1 MSPIQPAIDRQ
12 ALEALAVDL
21 VRIPSPSTQ
30 EGAVAERIAAEMRAC
45 GYDAVHVDAMGNVI
59 GRMGPAEGPCLVFDG
74 HMDTVDV
81 GERALWPHDPYAG
94 LVRDGVLYGRG
105 ASDMKGGL
113 AAMIHA
119 GAALAPLRDR
129 LKGGLYVVGVV
140 QEEPCEGLAM
150 RHVVEEEG
158 LRPDWVV
165 IGEATNL
172 QIARGQRG
180 RMEMRVTVKG
190 QSCHASSPERG
201 VNAIYEA
208 ARFVF
213 GLQLLAPQLQNDSFL
228 GRGTVA
234 ATEIQSRAGSH
245 NVVPDLCSVYI
256 DRRLTIGE
264 TEAKALT
271 EVRRILTREAI
282 QAEVEVPTYR
292 SVSYTG
298 YEAEAR
304 EVFPYWITPDD
315 EPLLRRAVASVEAV
329 LGYAPRLGRWEFSTD
344 GVYTMGVA
352 GIPTI
357 GFGPGEERYSHT
369 IEDQVR
375 LADVHAAA
383 RVYARLA
390 LEMLG

>member
-1 MSPIQPAIDRQ
+1 MPPTQPSINRE
-12 ALEALAVDL
+12 ALEALTCDL
-21 VRIPSPSTQ
+21 VRTPSPSTQ
-30 EGAVAERIAAEMRAC
+30 EGAVAERVAAEMRAL

-59 GRMGPAEGPCLVFDG
+59 GRIGPDEGPRLVLNG

-81 GERALWPHDPYAG
+81 GDLTFWPHDPYAG

-119 GAALAPLRDR
+119 GGALVPLREQ
-129 LKGGLYVVGVV
+129 LAGSLYVVGVV

-150 RHVVEEEG
+150 RHIVEVGG

-180 RMEMRVTVKG
+180 RIEMQVIVRG
-190 QSCHASSPERG
+190 QSCHASAPERG

-213 GLQLLAPQLQNDSFL
+213 GLQLLAPQLQSDSFL

-245 NVVPDLCSVYI
+245 NVVPDHCLVHI

-282 QAEVEVPTYR
+282 QAEVEAPIYR

-315 EPLLRRAVASVEAV
+315 EPLLRRAAETIETV

-344 GVYTMGVA
+344 GVYTAGVA

-357 GFGPGEERYSHT
+357 GFGPGEERYAHT
-369 IEDQVR
+369 VDDQVR
-375 LADVHAAA
+375 LADVYAAA

-390 LEMLG
+390 LEMLA